1 MKKSSKKL
9 LNFSSDSLIVTRLY
23 NNETSKRLNLL
34 NEANDSKS
42 VTRKWIIV
50 KDNSNA
56 NCNVGNKIIYYT

>member
-42 VTRKWIIV
+42 VTRKWIII

-56 NCNVGNKIIYYT
+56 NYNVGNKIIYYT

>member
-56 NCNVGNKIIYYT
+56 NYNVGNKIIYYT